1 MMTMRVALKVLMVWA
16 GILVLAIANG
26 LLRES
31 VLLPTF
37 GTPAA
42 LVLSG
47 LILSGL
53 ILVVAYL
60 SLPWLQLKSNAQ
72 LFLVGISWLVLTLV
86 FEFSFGLWQG
96 KSWPELLEAYSFK
109 DGNIWL
115 VVLLITTFSPYVAA
129 RLRGWWK

>member
-1 MMTMRVALKVLMVWA
+1 MTMRVALKVLLIWA

-26 LLRES
+26 LLREF
-31 VLLPTF
+31 VFLPKV
-37 GTPAA
+37 GAPAA

-53 ILVVAYL
+53 ILAVAYL

-96 KSWPELLEAYSFK
+96 KSWSELLETYSFK
-109 DGNIWL
+109 DGNIWIA
-115 VVLLITTFSPYVAA
+115 VLLVTTLSPYFADK
-129 RLRGWWK
+129 LRKCWK

>member
-1 MMTMRVALKVLMVWA
+1 MSMRIALKVLMVWA

-47 LILSGL
+47 LILSAL
-53 ILVVAYL
+53 ILMVAYL
-60 SLPWLQLKSNAQ
+60 SLPWLQVNSNAQ
-72 LFLVGISWLVLTLV
+72 LFLVGISWLALTLV

-115 VVLLITTFSPYVAA
+115 VVLLVTTLSPYIAGK
-129 RLRGWWK
+129 LRVWWK

>member
-1 MMTMRVALKVLMVWA
+1 MGVALKVLIVWA

-31 VLLPTF
+31 LLIPVL
-37 GTPAA
+37 GTMGA

-47 LILSGL
+47 LILSSL
-53 ILVVAYL
+53 IIAAAYV
-60 SLPWLQLKSNAQ
+60 SLPWLQISGHAQ
-72 LFLVGISWLVLTLV
+72 LFAVGISWLALTLI

-96 KSWPELLEAYSFK
+96 KSWLELLEAYTFK

-115 VVLLITTFSPYVAA
+115 VVLTVTTFSPFIAA
-129 RLRGWWK
+129 KLRIW